1 MLEKDIEK
9 YLTKKVQEAGY
20 LCFKFLS
27 TVSGVPDRIIFGGGR
42 CYLVELKNGKNGVL
56 SAIQKYTFKQFKDK
70 GFSVEIVRSL
80 DDADSF
86 VAKLP
91 RLKGD

>member
-1 MLEKDIEK
+1 MLEKDIERHFV
-9 YLTKKVQEAGY
+9 KKVQEAGY

-42 CYLVELKNGKNGVL
+42 CYLVELKNGKRGVL
-56 SAIQKYTFKQFKDK
+56 SALQKHVFQQFDNH
-70 GFSVEIVRSL
+70 GFPVVVIRSL
-80 DDADSF
+80 EEADNF

-91 RLKGD
+91 